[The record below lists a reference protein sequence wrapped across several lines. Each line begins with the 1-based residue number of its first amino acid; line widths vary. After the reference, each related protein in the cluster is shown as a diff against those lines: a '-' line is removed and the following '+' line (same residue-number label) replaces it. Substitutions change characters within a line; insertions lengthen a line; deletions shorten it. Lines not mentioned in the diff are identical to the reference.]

1 MEDLKKFNEK
11 FEEIKNNN
19 NLSANKKSIEY
30 ARLMTELEK
39 TYNIPIAQNEEFDN
53 LQEDV
58 KELYLKISNERNWL
72 INKKMI

>member
-1 MEDLKKFNEK
+1 MEDLNEINKK

-39 TYNIPIAQNEEFDN
+39 IYNIPITQSEEFDN

-58 KELYLKISNERNWL
+58 KELYLKISNAR
-72 INKKMI
+72 I

>member
-1 MEDLKKFNEK
+1 MEDLKEINNK

-39 TYNIPIAQNEEFDN
+39 VYNIPMIQNEEFDN

-58 KELYLKISNERNWL
+58 KELYLKISNERN
-72 INKKMI
+72 

>member
-1 MEDLKKFNEK
+1 MKDLNEINKK

-39 TYNIPIAQNEEFDN
+39 IYNIPITQNEEFDN

-58 KELYLKISNERNWL
+58 KNLYLKISNAR
-72 INKKMI
+72 I

>member
-19 NLSANKKSIEY
+19 NLSANKKGIEY

-39 TYNIPIAQNEEFDN
+39 VYNIPMIQNEEFDN

-58 KELYLKISNERNWL
+58 KNLYLKISNAR
-72 INKKMI
+72 I

>member
-1 MEDLKKFNEK
+1 MEDLNEINKK

-39 TYNIPIAQNEEFDN
+39 IYNIPITQNEEFDN

-58 KELYLKISNERNWL
+58 KNLYLKISNAR
-72 INKKMI
+72 I